1 MPGQALAAEK
11 DQQQDHLSCR
21 NAKKK
26 TQTLKVSCTSE
37 RKAVVKNKYTGREM
51 H

>member
-26 TQTLKVSCTSE
+26 KKTQTLKVSCTSE
-37 RKAVVKNKYTGREM
+37 RKAVVKNKTERS
-51 H
+51 

>member
-26 TQTLKVSCTSE
+26 KTQTLKVSCTSE
-37 RKAVVKNKYTGREM
+37 RKAVVKNKIERS
-51 H
+51 